1 MFLPISGKMVKW
13 FFTAWLALFVCAS
26 SLAQEGRKAFPVGN
40 TINSAADEL
49 CPLFSADGNTLFFV
63 RSVSPQNKG
72 GKRGGQDI
80 WFAKRMPD
88 GSWGQAINAGNGV
101 NNKNNNLLGGF
112 SNDMQRMYIGNRMEK
127 AAPGILCATLE
138 NTHYGKPETVIDE
151 THMPTRGYFSFYVHP
166 SETILVA
173 SMDREGNGNE
183 DIYYALKQNNAWGD
197 WIKFP
202 LQINTDGFETSPWL
216 SADGRKLFYSSNG
229 RAGYGEGDIFCSDR
243 VGSGWNKWTTGVN
256 LGSDV
261 NTQGFDAYFS
271 VSSDGKTAVFSSG
284 ENAGANADVYMM
296 PMDQIP
302 AVQAKDTVRFRC
314 MQGDSRSGKIA
325 ELLGKKECNY
335 FNGAR
340 SWHQKS
346 LLEAAE
352 QPDFLDYHPNP
363 DYLGFDTLSVSI
375 CKSRDKQTCDSLI
388 VIVEI
393 TEFIEEVNLLLVN
406 KQNGDT
412 LDVEPML
419 VSADTKKQIPLTQTG
434 KGRYQAKVKP
444 GQPFTVVASTKGF
457 FDFSEAFQANKAPQ
471 KTTYKTLALTPLLTG
486 NTITLRNILFETAKA
501 DLKPSSSEQLD
512 KLLYMMQNNPEVA
525 ILISGHTDNAGSAAS
540 NQKLSERRVQSVGAY
555 LRSKGIASKRILT
568 KGFGSSKPV
577 ADNNTEEGKQLNRRV
592 EITIR

>member
-1 MFLPISGKMVKW
+1 
-13 FFTAWLALFVCAS
+13 
-26 SLAQEGRKAFPVGN
+26 
-40 TINSAADEL
+40 
-49 CPLFSADGNTLFFV
+49 
-63 RSVSPQNKG
+63 
-72 GKRGGQDI
+72 
-80 WFAKRMPD
+80 
-88 GSWGQAINAGNGV
+88 
-101 NNKNNNLLGGF
+101 
-112 SNDMQRMYIGNRMEK
+112 
-127 AAPGILCATLE
+127 
-138 NTHYGKPETVIDE
+138 
-151 THMPTRGYFSFYVHP
+151 
-166 SETILVA
+166 
-173 SMDREGNGNE
+173 
-183 DIYYALKQNNAWGD
+183 
-197 WIKFP
+197 
-202 LQINTDGFETSPWL
+202 
-216 SADGRKLFYSSNG
+216 
-229 RAGYGEGDIFCSDR
+229 
-243 VGSGWNKWTTGVN
+243 
-256 LGSDV
+256 
-261 NTQGFDAYFS
+261 
-271 VSSDGKTAVFSSG
+271 
-284 ENAGANADVYMM
+284 
-296 PMDQIP
+296 MDQIP

-363 DYLGFDTLSVSI
+363 DYLGFDTLSASI

-444 GQPFTVVASTKGF
+444 GQPFTVVASTKGY

-501 DLKPSSSEQLD
+501 DLKPSSFEQLD